1 MNLQTTINSPISC
14 YGLGMHGGRMCQM
27 TLKPAKQDTGIV
39 FIRTDVK
46 GVDNAIIAD
55 YQNVVET
62 TLATTL
68 SNASNIKVATVE
80 HLMAAL
86 YSFKIDNIIIE
97 IDGPEIPIM
106 DGSSRPFVFMLYCSG
121 TMELGK
127 KRKKIKI
134 LKELS
139 VENNDTFI
147 QVQPA
152 ENLKIETSID
162 FSSKAIGKQ
171 HMIYDKEIAFEAEIA
186 AARTFGFLGDLRYL
200 NSKGLGLGI
209 NLQNAIGIDRN
220 DNLLTDLRFEDE
232 FVRHKILDSIGDFYT
247 AGDIEGYFRC
257 HKSGHYLNNQ
267 ILRKIFSDPSNYLEY

>member
-55 YQNVVET
+55 YKNVVET

-97 IDGPEIPIM
+97 LDGPEIPIM
-106 DGSSRPFVFMLYCSG
+106 DGSSRPFVFMLYYSG

-127 KRKKIKI
+127 KRKKLKI

-139 VENNDTFI
+139 VENDDTFI
-147 QVQPA
+147 QVRPA
-152 ENLKIETSID
+152 ANLKIETSID
-162 FSSKAIGKQ
+162 FSSKAIGRQ
-171 HMIYDKEIAFEAEIA
+171 HMIYDKGVAFEAEIA
-186 AARTFGFLGDLRYL
+186 SARTFGFINDLRYL

-209 NLQNAIGIDRN
+209 NLQNAIGIDQN

-267 ILRKIFSDPSNYLEY
+267 ILRKIFADPSNYLEY